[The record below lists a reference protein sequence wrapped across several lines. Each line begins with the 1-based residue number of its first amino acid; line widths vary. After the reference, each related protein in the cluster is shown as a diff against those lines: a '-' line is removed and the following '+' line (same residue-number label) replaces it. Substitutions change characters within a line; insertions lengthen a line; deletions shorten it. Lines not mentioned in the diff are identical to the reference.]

1 MTNVLIVEDQRMTRE
16 YMEDYIT
23 KSGRYALA
31 GSVSNAA
38 LAEMC
43 CMNGRVDLILMDVC
57 TAQDESGLR
66 AASRIKKYFP
76 EIKIII
82 VTSMP
87 EHSFIEKARAAGA
100 ESFCYKDAGQK
111 TLLEVMDRT
120 MNGESVY
127 PDAVPPLE
135 IGLARS
141 DEFTAR
147 ELETLRLVV
156 EGLTYAEIAEKLS
169 VSVATVKFH
178 VNNMLQKT
186 GYTSKTQ
193 LAVSVI
199 NKKLIL
205 PGF

>member
-1 MTNVLIVEDQRMTRE
+1 MIQVLIVEDQRMARE
-16 YMEDYIT
+16 NMESIVR
-23 KSGRYALA
+23 SSMRYALSGTISDA
-31 GSVSNAA
+31 GLA
-38 LAEMC
+38 LSFCA
-43 CMNGRVDLILMDVC
+43 RKPIDLILMDVC
-57 TAQDESGLR
+57 TLGRKDGI
-66 AASRIKKYFP
+66 AAAAEIKAAFP
-76 EIKIII
+76 RIKIII
-82 VTSMP
+82 VTSLP
-87 EHSFIEKARAAGA
+87 EAGYLDRAHEAKVDSFW
-100 ESFCYKDAGQK
+100 YKEISPEELID
-111 TLLEVMDRT
+111 VMDRT